1 MSYGVTAG
9 INEAK
14 SVLSKLPVRLT
25 DVREDDGKELAT
37 VARDTWHFSEDR
49 EHADAGLSTYI

>member
-9 INEAK
+9 INEGK
-14 SVLSKLPVRLT
+14 SVLSKLPVRST

-49 EHADAGLSTYI
+49 EHADADLSTYI

>member
-1 MSYGVTAG
+1 MSYGVTAE
-9 INEAK
+9 INMGK
-14 SVLSKLPVRLT
+14 SGSSKLPVLST